1 MIFWVISSSVTR
13 DLSSSGL
20 LIVQY
25 IAICIMI
32 HMHCIVVYRDTA
44 LALISNAIFH
54 CVYHQ
59 DISGMISTHFVER
72 LRVN

>member
-1 MIFWVISSSVTR
+1 
-13 DLSSSGL
+13 
-20 LIVQY
+20 
-25 IAICIMI
+25 MI

-44 LALISNAIFH
+44 LALISNTIFH